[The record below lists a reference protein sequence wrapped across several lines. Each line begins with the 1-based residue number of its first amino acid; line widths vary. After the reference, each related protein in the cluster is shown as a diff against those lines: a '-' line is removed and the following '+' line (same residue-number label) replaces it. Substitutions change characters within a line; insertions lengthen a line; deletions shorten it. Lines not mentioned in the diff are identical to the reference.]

1 MTILEKGRKNDRIV
15 RSEIIIEKIK
25 FKGETN
31 DRQRIKKVWNIPK
44 IITNDIGFQLM
55 FGFDPPTSTPNK
67 SEGLKEY
74 FLDNKY

>member
-25 FKGETN
+25 FKGETI

-55 FGFDPPTSTPNK
+55 FGFDPPTMNSSGK
-67 SEGLKEY
+67 FRGIKEY
-74 FLDNKY
+74 VLDK